1 MDISTNSRST
11 NGTST
16 KKRKVEE
23 EKRVFKERWTEDY
36 FFVNNSDK
44 KPLCLICNKSVSY
57 AKEYNVKRHYSTN
70 HPDYHKLEGNERK
83 QKLKTLQRQLSNQR
97 LMFQNMRSDNEKSVR
112 CSFLIAQKIA
122 ERMKP
127 YSEGHFVKE
136 CLMSAAQE
144 MCPKMVT
151 ELEKISLSRWTVARR
166 IDELADD
173 SCVTLREKVKNF
185 VSWSFAVD
193 EFTDQTDTAQLAIF
207 VKGVD
212 IELNVTEEL
221 LSLQPI
227 KDTTTGAD
235 IYSEVQDAF
244 EKFGMDLSTLCEI
257 ATDGA
262 RAMSGAGIGLVGLL
276 KSALREKKLSD
287 NIAVFHCIIHQ
298 QNLCAKTLNYK
309 HVFGPV
315 IKAVNFIRARGLNHR
330 QFQKFLNDLNSAHQD
345 LLYFTDVRWLSKGRM
360 IKRFYNLREE
370 VVQFLKKKGQ
380 PMHEMEDESWI
391 CDLAFLVDI
400 TKHLNDLNT
409 KLQRNGQF
417 ASEMYGHIKAF
428 QCKLRLWQF
437 QMQGGNLC
445 HFQTLS
451 LRNSGIYRDKKTKYV
466 EQLQSLMNEFFT
478 RFKDFGSHEHL
489 FEIFSSPFDTD
500 VTKAPADIQMELID
514 LQANNDLKAK
524 YKGMN
529 LGDFYRTHIDQ
540 DKFPL
545 LQKFVASKMALFGS
559 TYVCEQFFS
568 KLGFMKSPHR
578 SVLTDEHVKNGLRVL
593 AFQLK

>member
-1 MDISTNSRST
+1 M
-11 NGTST
+11 
-16 KKRKVEE
+16 
-23 EKRVFKERWTEDY
+23 
-36 FFVNNSDK
+36 
-44 KPLCLICNKSVSY
+44 
-57 AKEYNVKRHYSTN
+57 
-70 HPDYHKLEGNERK
+70 
-83 QKLKTLQRQLSNQR
+83 
-97 LMFQNMRSDNEKSVR
+97 
-112 CSFLIAQKIA
+112 
-122 ERMKP
+122 
-127 YSEGHFVKE
+127 
-136 CLMSAAQE
+136 
-144 MCPKMVT
+144 
-151 ELEKISLSRWTVARR
+151 
-166 IDELADD
+166 
-173 SCVTLREKVKNF
+173 
-185 VSWSFAVD
+185 
-193 EFTDQTDTAQLAIF
+193 
-207 VKGVD
+207 
-212 IELNVTEEL
+212 
-221 LSLQPI
+221 
-227 KDTTTGAD
+227 
-235 IYSEVQDAF
+235 
-244 EKFGMDLSTLCEI
+244 
-257 ATDGA
+257 
-262 RAMSGAGIGLVGLL
+262 

-330 QFQKFLNDLNSAHQD
+330 QFQKFLDDLNSAHQD

-360 IKRFYNLREE
+360 IKRFYDLREE

-400 TKHLNDLNT
+400 SKHLNDLNT

-466 EQLQSLMNEFFT
+466 EQLQSLNEFST

-500 VTKAPADIQMELID
+500 VTKAPTDIQMELID

-545 LQKFVASKMALFGS
+545 LRKFVASKMALFGS

-578 SVLTDEHVKNGLRVL
+578 SVLTDEHVENGLRVASTSIKVNL
-593 AFQLK
+593 DRMVGKISQLQVSH

>member
-1 MDISTNSRST
+1 MILFSNLLNYIYTEIDISTNSRST

-23 EKRVFKERWTEDY
+23 EKRVFKERWTDDY

-127 YSEGHFVKE
+127 YSDGHFVKE

-173 SCVTLREKVKNF
+173 ICVTLREKVKNF

-244 EKFGMDLSTLCEI
+244 EKFGMDLSTLCGI

-315 IKAVNFIRARGLNHR
+315 TKAVNFIRARGLNHR
-330 QFQKFLNDLNSAHQD
+330 QFQKFLDDLNSAHQD

-360 IKRFYNLREE
+360 IKKFYDLREE

-417 ASEMYGHIKAF
+417 ASEMYGHMKAF
-428 QCKLRLWQF
+428 
-437 QMQGGNLC
+437 
-445 HFQTLS
+445 
-451 LRNSGIYRDKKTKYV
+451 
-466 EQLQSLMNEFFT
+466 
-478 RFKDFGSHEHL
+478 
-489 FEIFSSPFDTD
+489 
-500 VTKAPADIQMELID
+500 
-514 LQANNDLKAK
+514 
-524 YKGMN
+524 
-529 LGDFYRTHIDQ
+529 
-540 DKFPL
+540 
-545 LQKFVASKMALFGS
+545 
-559 TYVCEQFFS
+559 
-568 KLGFMKSPHR
+568 
-578 SVLTDEHVKNGLRVL
+578 
-593 AFQLK
+593 